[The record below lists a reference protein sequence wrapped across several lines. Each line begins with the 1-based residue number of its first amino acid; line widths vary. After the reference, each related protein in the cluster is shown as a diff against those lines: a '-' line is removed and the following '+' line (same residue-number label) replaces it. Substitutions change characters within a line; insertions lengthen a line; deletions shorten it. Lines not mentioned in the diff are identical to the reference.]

1 MSRCADSPLIYRAL
15 HDSALVAVRDFECH
29 AARGGPAREE
39 TSLANSITLLRR
51 GAFCKHFGRRSE
63 TADANQ
69 AVFFAKGSTYRVS
82 HPTDCGDRGTV
93 FTVAPATL
101 ADMVRDHDPSID
113 DHPDAPFRFV
123 TGPVDSAAHWRH
135 RQLVRQYTDG
145 AAADGTGVEPLAADV
160 TALQLLGDV
169 LAAAFARAGTRR
181 RPQRRGTDSDHH
193 ERAEAAKSFLA
204 GRLCERVALSDVAAA
219 VHSSPFHLARV
230 FQQRT
235 GVPIHRYL
243 VRLRLRASLE
253 RLGDGADDLTALA
266 LDLGFASHSHFSSAF
281 RREFGV
287 TPSFARAHRS
297 RRTLGEMRKNLKA

>member
-1 MSRCADSPLIYRAL
+1 MSRCADSPLTFHPL
-15 HDSALVAVRDFECH
+15 HDSALVTVRDFECR
-29 AARGGPAREE
+29 AVRGGPAREE

-63 TADANQ
+63 TADVNQ

-113 DHPDAPFRFV
+113 DHPDEPFRFV
-123 TGPVDSAAHWRH
+123 TGPVDSGSHWRH
-135 RQLVRQYTDG
+135 RELVRRLADSTTD
-145 AAADGTGVEPLAADV
+145 VEPLAADV
-160 TALQLLGDV
+160 TALQLLGEV
-169 LAAAFARAGTRR
+169 LAAAFARAGTPRRGRR
-181 RPQRRGTDSDHH
+181 RRDTDSDHH

-204 GRLCERVALSDVAAA
+204 GRLCERVALGDVAAA
-219 VHSSPFHLARV
+219 VHSSPFHLARI

-243 VRLRLRASLE
+243 VRLRLRACLE

-266 LDLGFASHSHFSSAF
+266 LDHGFASHSHFSSAF

-297 RRTLGEMRKNLKA
+297 RRELGEMRKNLKA